1 MRVEERAAPRTT
13 DAGGHGKEAAGR
25 SGASPRMAH
34 EAAPPRR
41 EEAIGAEMR
50 SGGRDRDGLGADRK
64 KKKG

>member
-1 MRVEERAAPRTT
+1 
-13 DAGGHGKEAAGR
+13 
-25 SGASPRMAH
+25 MAH

-64 KKKG
+64 KKERLSSINIKLIITILPLLVDGGILSILSYSY